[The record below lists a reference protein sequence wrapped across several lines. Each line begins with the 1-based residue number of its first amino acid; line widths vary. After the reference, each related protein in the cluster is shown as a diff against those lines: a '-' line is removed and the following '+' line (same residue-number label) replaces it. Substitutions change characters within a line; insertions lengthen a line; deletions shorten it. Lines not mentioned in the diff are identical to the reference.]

1 MTALLALVLAF
12 APLHQPPG
20 CVIKRDSR
28 GRIARSRVAVHRFMK
43 LHPCPGGPD
52 KGNRKRCRGYVVDH
66 VVALNCCGPD
76 APCNMQWESIAEAH
90 AKDRWELDCAEAA
103 KKVRNSCPR

>member
-28 GRIARSRVAVHRFMK
+28 GRIARSRVAVHRFMRE
-43 LHPCPGGPD
+43 HPCPGGPD
-52 KGNRKRCRGYVVDH
+52 RGSRKRCRGYVVDH
-66 VVALNCCGPD
+66 RCALECCGADDPS
-76 APCNMQWESIAEAH
+76 NMQWQTRAEGH
-90 AKDRWELDCAEAA
+90 AKDLWEMDCA
-103 KKVRNSCPR
+103 RSCHAD